1 MKILVIGAGGREHA
15 LAWKLAQSARVA
27 EVIVAPGNAGTA
39 REAKCRNVAV
49 KVTDI
54 DGLLALA
61 QDEAVAL
68 TVVGPEVPLVAGAY
82 WKRANTQGALFAVVG
97 GLGTWL
103 VATLFFPDAM
113 VPANLTGF
121 AVSIVGMIAGT
132 LMPEFIRNRGSSIEE
147 AMARLAKHGRS
158 EVN

>member
-1 MKILVIGAGGREHA
+1 MNDEKWRHDV
-15 LAWKLAQSARVA
+15 ARDSQRLKQA
-27 EVIVAPGNAGTA
+27 E
-39 REAKCRNVAV
+39 RNRRS
-49 KVTDI
+49 
-54 DGLLALA
+54 LLGQTIFLGSLS
-61 QDEAVAL
+61 VL
-68 TVVGPEVPLVAGAY
+68 FVVPLVAGAY
-82 WKRANTQGALFAVVG
+82 WKRANTQGALFAAVG
-97 GLGTWL
+97 GLGAWL

-121 AVSIVGMIAGT
+121 AASIVGMIAGT